1 MNLEKTTK
9 KIINRQTTQRTTK
22 SDVSYKTT
30 KERTITITKTS
41 TPLPKKTTQIE
52 QTATET
58 TITNETIDYVKDDST
73 QSTLIAI
80 IVIILLILFILAACL
95 LKRTFGRNTGFVN
108 QAFEMASF

>member
-9 KIINRQTTQRTTK
+9 KIINSQTTKRTTK
-22 SDVSYKTT
+22 SDVTYKTT
-30 KERTITITKTS
+30 KDKTITITQTN
-41 TPLPKKTTQIE
+41 TILPKKTTQIQ

-95 LKRTFGRNTGFVN
+95 LKRTFGRNSGFVN